1 MHRRSFL
8 AQTTTAAAGLV
19 ILPSGALAGATAP
32 SNKLNIALIGV
43 YGRTYRL
50 YDSLAH
56 QNVAAVC
63 DIREDHIAL
72 ALERFPGAKTY
83 VDWRKC
89 LEQKDLDAVVICT
102 TDQTHAMIAIWA
114 MNRGLH
120 VYCEKPIAIS
130 VGEAR
135 ALREK
140 FLANKGRIATQ
151 AGTQLNTNAN
161 FNRIREMIHDGAIGE
176 LQEVRAWGDRKIP
189 RDGYLPAMGT
199 PPPGLHYDLWLGPAP
214 ERPYN
219 PGYFDAER
227 PGSNCLNWNMFWD
240 FGAGQAGDMGS
251 HTMDMV
257 WKVIDA
263 TLPTRIQASGEAF
276 HPDVTPVEMEAH
288 FHHPAND
295 WRGPIRVSWY
305 QGGAMPRSPRPLI
318 DLTKIGHG
326 CMFRGSRGFLIA
338 DFNSRTLIPF
348 GDDADLT
355 YYKPRPKSEITPPE
369 KNIMEQWFDACKDP
383 SLATNCNFEYGTHMI
398 EQQLL
403 GLVAY
408 RAGAEIEYD
417 PASGRITNHEEANT
431 HLHRTYRDG
440 WPLDA

>member
-1 MHRRSFL
+1 MHRRAFL
-8 AQTTTAAAGLV
+8 NRTSAAAAGLV

-32 SNKLNIALIGV
+32 SNRLNLAIIGA
-43 YGRTYRL
+43 YGRAYRL
-50 YDSLAH
+50 YDIIANH
-56 QNVAAVC
+56 NVAAVC
-63 DIREDHIAL
+63 DIREDHIAK

-89 LEQKDLDAVVICT
+89 LNQRDLDAVIIFT
-102 TDQTHAMIAIWA
+102 TDQTHAMIANWA

-140 FLANKGRIATQ
+140 FRVNRGRIATQ

-161 FNRIREMIHDGAIGE
+161 FNRVREMIHDGAIGD
-176 LQEVRAWGDRKIP
+176 LQEVRAWGTRQIP
-189 RDGYLPAMGT
+189 RDGYLPAKGS
-199 PPPGLHYDLWLGPAP
+199 PPAGLHYDLWLGPAP
-214 ERPYN
+214 DHPYN
-219 PGYFDAER
+219 PGYFSAER

-251 HTMDMV
+251 HTMDLA

-263 TLPTRIQASGEAF
+263 TLPTRITARGEAF
-276 HPDVTPVEMEAH
+276 NPEVTPVELEAH

-295 WRGPIRVSWY
+295 WRDEIRVSWY
-305 QGGAMPRSPRPLI
+305 QGGAMPRSPRPYI
-318 DLTKIGHG
+318 DLSKVYHG

-338 DFNSRTLIPF
+338 DFDTRTLIPF
-348 GDDADLT
+348 GDDADMT
-355 YYKPRPKSEITPPE
+355 HYTPRPESQITPPE
-369 KNIMEQWFDACKDP
+369 RNIMLQWFDACKDP
-383 SLATNCNFEYGTHMI
+383 TLATNCNFEYGSHMI

-408 RAGAEIEYD
+408 RAGGDIEYD
-417 PASGRITNHEEANT
+417 PAAGRVTNNDEANA
-431 HLHRTYRDG
+431 LIHRQYREGWVLDG
-440 WPLDA
+440 